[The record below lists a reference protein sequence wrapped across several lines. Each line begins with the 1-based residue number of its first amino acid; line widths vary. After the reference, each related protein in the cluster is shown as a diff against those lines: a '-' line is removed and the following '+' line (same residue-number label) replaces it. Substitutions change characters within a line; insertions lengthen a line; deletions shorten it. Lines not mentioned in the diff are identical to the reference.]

1 MYTYLYFLLHYLRI
15 QIISI
20 YYRKAGI
27 NMETTPITKIDI
39 ITRQSKFD
47 ELKDALNEIGITG
60 MTVYQVLGC
69 GNQKGKTEVYRG
81 NELTM
86 DLLPKVKLEI
96 CVCEIPVDLVVS
108 TAKRILNTGNI
119 GAGKIFVYPVE
130 NVIKIRTG
138 EEGVA
143 AL

>member
-1 MYTYLYFLLHYLRI
+1 MDT
-15 QIISI
+15 
-20 YYRKAGI
+20 
-27 NMETTPITKIDI
+27 ITRVDI

-86 DLLPKVKLEI
+86 DLLPKVKVEI
-96 CVCEIPVDLVVS
+96 CVSEVPVQLVVD
-108 TAKRILNTGNI
+108 TAVKILRTGKI
-119 GAGKIFVYPVE
+119 GDGKIFIYPVE
-130 NVIKIRTG
+130 NVVKIRTG
-138 EEGVA
+138 EEGVK

>member
-1 MYTYLYFLLHYLRI
+1 
-15 QIISI
+15 
-20 YYRKAGI
+20 
-27 NMETTPITKIDI
+27 MEQTDKITKIDI

-69 GNQKGKTEVYRG
+69 GNQKGKTELYRG

-86 DLLPKVKLEI
+86 DLLPKVKIEI
-96 CVCEIPVDLVVS
+96 CVCEVPVQLVVD
-108 TAKRILNTGNI
+108 TAVEVLRTGKI
-119 GAGKIFVYPVE
+119 GDGKIFVYPVE
-130 NVIKIRTG
+130 NVIKVRTG
-138 EEGVA
+138 EEGVK

>member
-1 MYTYLYFLLHYLRI
+1 
-15 QIISI
+15 
-20 YYRKAGI
+20 
-27 NMETTPITKIDI
+27 MEQTDKITKIDI

-69 GNQKGKTEVYRG
+69 GNQKGKTELYRG

-86 DLLPKVKLEI
+86 DLLPKVKIEI
-96 CVCEIPVDLVVS
+96 CVCEVPVQLVID
-108 TAKRILNTGNI
+108 TAVKILRTGKI
-119 GAGKIFVYPVE
+119 GDGKIFVYPVE
-130 NVIKIRTG
+130 NVVKVRTG
-138 EEGVA
+138 EQGVK

>member
-1 MYTYLYFLLHYLRI
+1 MDRI
-15 QIISI
+15 T
-20 YYRKAGI
+20 R
-27 NMETTPITKIDI
+27 IDI

-96 CVCEIPVDLVVS
+96 CVSEVPVQLVVD
-108 TAKRILNTGNI
+108 TAVKILRTGKI
-119 GAGKIFVYPVE
+119 GDGKIFIYPVE
-130 NVIKIRTG
+130 NVVKIRTG
-138 EEGVA
+138 EEGVK

>member
-1 MYTYLYFLLHYLRI
+1 
-15 QIISI
+15 
-20 YYRKAGI
+20 
-27 NMETTPITKIDI
+27 MEQTDKITKIDI

-69 GNQKGKTEVYRG
+69 GNQKGKTELYRG

-86 DLLPKVKLEI
+86 DLLPKVKIEI
-96 CVCEIPVDLVVS
+96 CVCEVPVQLVVD
-108 TAKRILNTGNI
+108 TAVKVLRTGKI
-119 GAGKIFVYPVE
+119 GDGKIFVYPVE
-130 NVIKIRTG
+130 NVIKVRTG
-138 EEGVA
+138 EEGVK

>member
-1 MYTYLYFLLHYLRI
+1 MD
-15 QIISI
+15 
-20 YYRKAGI
+20 K
-27 NMETTPITKIDI
+27 ITRVDI

-96 CVCEIPVDLVVS
+96 CVSEVPVQLVVD
-108 TAKRILNTGNI
+108 TATKILRTGKI
-119 GAGKIFVYPVE
+119 GDGKIFIYPVE
-130 NVIKIRTG
+130 NVVKIRTG
-138 EEGVA
+138 EEGVK

>member
-1 MYTYLYFLLHYLRI
+1 
-15 QIISI
+15 
-20 YYRKAGI
+20 
-27 NMETTPITKIDI
+27 METTPITKIDI

-47 ELKDALNEIGITG
+47 ELKDALNVIGITG

-81 NELTM
+81 NELTI
-86 DLLPKVKLEI
+86 DLLPKVKVEI
-96 CVCEIPVDLVVS
+96 CVSEVPVDLVVT
-108 TAKRILNTGNI
+108 TAKRVLNTGNI
-119 GAGKIFVYPVE
+119 GDGKIFIYPVE

-138 EEGVA
+138 EEGVK

>member
-1 MYTYLYFLLHYLRI
+1 
-15 QIISI
+15 
-20 YYRKAGI
+20 
-27 NMETTPITKIDI
+27 MENQEITKIEI

-69 GNQKGKTEVYRG
+69 GNQKGKTELYRG
-81 NELTM
+81 SEVSM
-86 DLLPKVKLEI
+86 DLLPKVKVEV
-96 CVCEIPVDLVVS
+96 CVCEVPVQTVIDAAEKVL
-108 TAKRILNTGNI
+108 RTGKI
-119 GAGKIFVYPVE
+119 GDGKIFVYPVT
-130 NVIKIRTG
+130 NAIKIRTG

>member
-1 MYTYLYFLLHYLRI
+1 MDT
-15 QIISI
+15 
-20 YYRKAGI
+20 
-27 NMETTPITKIDI
+27 ITKIDI

-47 ELKDALNEIGITG
+47 ALKDALNEIGITG

-86 DLLPKVKLEI
+86 DLLPKVKIEI
-96 CVCEIPVDLVVS
+96 CVCEVPVDLVVK
-108 TAKRILNTGNI
+108 TAENVLRTGKI
-119 GAGKIFVYPVE
+119 GDGKIFIYPVQ
-130 NVIKIRTG
+130 NVIKVRTG
-138 EEGVA
+138 EEGIK

>member
-1 MYTYLYFLLHYLRI
+1 
-15 QIISI
+15 
-20 YYRKAGI
+20 
-27 NMETTPITKIDI
+27 MEMEKITKIDI

-86 DLLPKVKLEI
+86 DLLPKVKIEI
-96 CVCEIPVDLVVS
+96 CVCEVPVQLVVD
-108 TAKRILNTGNI
+108 TAVKILRTGKI
-119 GAGKIFVYPVE
+119 GDGKIFIYPVE
-130 NVIKIRTG
+130 NVIKVRTG
-138 EEGVA
+138 EEGVK